1 MGNSN
6 NIKLQIGTH
15 SHMMFYL
22 VMYKNNMRFLLGLS
36 NLILVIYELIIEIL
50 ISNKN

>member
-6 NIKLQIGTH
+6 NIKLQIDTH

-22 VMYKNNMRFLLGLS
+22 VVYKNNMWFSLDLS
-36 NLILVIYELIIEIL
+36 NLILIIYEFIIEIL
-50 ISNKN
+50 ISNNN